1 MRIMRQRV
9 TVKKVAKP
17 FVNFRPPLNQL
28 VSQSPLRKGM
38 KA

>member
-1 MRIMRQRV
+1 MLIVQPRV
-9 TVKKVAKP
+9 TVKIIFKP
-17 FVNFRPPLNQL
+17 FVNFDPPLNQL